1 MNDTYTLWQLLKEYK
16 IEIPIIQRDYAQGRI
31 GKEKLRKNFI
41 EHLREALKGGNRI
54 QLDFIY
60 GVVSE
65 ETLAPLDGQQRLTTL
80 WLLHWYLAYKAKM
93 VKMGGV
99 SKMLMRF
106 SYQTRDSSRDF
117 CRRLSEFSQEH
128 TEGNISENIG
138 KQNWFCSYWKQDPTV
153 QSMLRMLEAIQI
165 AFDKCDYNQMWKSLT
180 DSSCPI
186 TFYFLDLVG
195 LKQSDD
201 LYLKMN
207 ARGEQLTDFENFKA
221 DLSEYLTDR
230 KDAEEYKG
238 LLDLR
243 EGLQIKMDR
252 DWASIFWKEDTD
264 AGDEAYMAFINRFF
278 LNRIILDKNAD
289 QTDKYNGN
297 DFETKSKNKFFDYF
311 YGRSPEGYIGNECI
325 DDSRIDYSDFKIYL
339 FDDGKLPA
347 SILWSLSKTLDG
359 YIKFIKTT
367 ECNDISELTSSSWGE
382 KLVFIPQYEW
392 DEEKGKEKE
401 TTNFGNEDIKQVKR
415 ITQNERVL
423 FHAVCRFMEQ
433 VQEQDADT
441 LKTAFQQWLRVVWNL
456 VSDNRI
462 RSITGMVSQIRLVD
476 KLSEAAMNIY
486 DGLQN
491 LSITQEENAEAKLL
505 MSRLEEEKDKAGKIR
520 ENIDWEGEFKK
531 HESSRL
537 TRGTIRFLFRDAE
550 NNLDWTN
557 YSKKGAQL
565 DKLNKAF
572 ENKANKDD
580 IVRHLKDLIAH
591 SKTWTELGAIEYDCR
606 RDTWIKNLTDES
618 LRAVVHSYMLQEVR
632 AFTDPDSRHQH
643 AYGDLTKTDLLS
655 NMKYGSE
662 EINGCRLR
670 DDKYGLIALFPAN
683 AKSESKKFVLG
694 NERNIVMADM
704 INNEGY
710 ECIQR
715 VTSTNLFWGWDI
727 YFTDLDKQKFQW
739 TIEWV
744 DGSGWT
750 PKLYARNDKNEKL
763 DESDPIISGK
773 LISLRKKFG
782 IN

>member
-153 QSMLRMLEAIQI
+153 QSMLRMLETIQI

-252 DWASIFWKEDTD
+252 DWASIFWKENPD

-325 DDSRIDYSDFKIYL
+325 DDSRIDYSDFKMYL
-339 FDDGKLPA
+339 FDDDKLPA
-347 SILWSLSKTLDG
+347 STLWSLSKTLDG

-367 ECNDISELTSSSWGE
+367 E
-382 KLVFIPQYEW
+382 
-392 DEEKGKEKE
+392 
-401 TTNFGNEDIKQVKR
+401 
-415 ITQNERVL
+415 
-423 FHAVCRFMEQ
+423 
-433 VQEQDADT
+433 
-441 LKTAFQQWLRVVWNL
+441 
-456 VSDNRI
+456 
-462 RSITGMVSQIRLVD
+462 
-476 KLSEAAMNIY
+476 
-486 DGLQN
+486 
-491 LSITQEENAEAKLL
+491 
-505 MSRLEEEKDKAGKIR
+505 
-520 ENIDWEGEFKK
+520 
-531 HESSRL
+531 
-537 TRGTIRFLFRDAE
+537 
-550 NNLDWTN
+550 
-557 YSKKGAQL
+557 
-565 DKLNKAF
+565 
-572 ENKANKDD
+572 
-580 IVRHLKDLIAH
+580 
-591 SKTWTELGAIEYDCR
+591 
-606 RDTWIKNLTDES
+606 
-618 LRAVVHSYMLQEVR
+618 
-632 AFTDPDSRHQH
+632 
-643 AYGDLTKTDLLS
+643 
-655 NMKYGSE
+655 
-662 EINGCRLR
+662 
-670 DDKYGLIALFPAN
+670 
-683 AKSESKKFVLG
+683 
-694 NERNIVMADM
+694 
-704 INNEGY
+704 
-710 ECIQR
+710 
-715 VTSTNLFWGWDI
+715 
-727 YFTDLDKQKFQW
+727 
-739 TIEWV
+739 
-744 DGSGWT
+744 
-750 PKLYARNDKNEKL
+750 
-763 DESDPIISGK
+763 
-773 LISLRKKFG
+773 
-782 IN
+782 